1 LSFFSLFL
9 LLFSF
14 RFSLLDETR
23 HHRQTRNLRIHNI
36 LHVRR
41 YPTFLPRVVHPPAS
55 RGCKARGGPETHP
68 ATVPPL
74 PAELSLALPD
84 SRFTRIS
91 RPRTCMCTTVL
102 RKNYAGHKVCRP
114 TARQS
119 NFYQSKVTYHGEL
132 GLCRTHAT
140 MHTSPLHSFSLCP
153 HRFLRPP
160 TFSLFTTQSS
170 RS

>member
-1 LSFFSLFL
+1 MDKQEIYEFITLSMSDDTLFYREL
-9 LLFSF
+9 S
-14 RFSLLDETR
+14 T
-23 HHRQTRNLRIHNI
+23 LRRRAA
-36 LHVRR
+36 VR
-41 YPTFLPRVVHPPAS
+41 
-55 RGCKARGGPETHP
+55 
-68 ATVPPL
+68 
-74 PAELSLALPD
+74 PAEAQKRIRRLCPLFPQNCLSYCPTRVFL
-84 SRFTRIS
+84 TRIS

-140 MHTSPLHSFSLCP
+140 MHTSLHSFSLCP

-160 TFSLFTTQSS
+160 TFSLFMTQSS
-170 RS
+170 RSWVIVARKSQNWMTGDEIA